1 MVRWSS
7 MVGSQR
13 VTDDLPDGGR
23 VGLGHLLRT
32 VEWCWRLEHGTGWQ
46 REHLKEVPIKCNEV
60 LFNERMTRDE
70 VVIQGELQQRTNLI
84 EAVVG
89 QAMTISHQDEKHLE
103 QECMLAET
111 APEAI
116 A

>member
-1 MVRWSS
+1 MVRLSI
-7 MVGSQR
+7 MICSQR
-13 VTDDLPDGGR
+13 VADDLPDGGR
-23 VGLGHLLRT
+23 VGLCHVRRA
-32 VEWCWRLEHGTGWQ
+32 VERSGRLAHGCEWQ
-46 REHLKEVPIKCNEV
+46 REHLKEVTIKRNEV
-60 LFNERMTRDE
+60 LLDEGIAGEE
-70 VVIQGELQQRTNLI
+70 VVIQGKLQQRTDFI

-89 QAMTISHQDEKHLE
+89 QSLAIRNHNEKHIE